1 MPAPRPVSRRSLIAL
16 ATTGVA
22 GSAWASACS
31 LVEPSGGPGS
41 ASPSTPA
48 APTERVTRTAAPVT
62 PEELDLPLAQE
73 VYLACA
79 SAEGLV
85 RRSFRRH
92 RALAPALRPVAA
104 VHRGHAELLLG
115 AVGDATSP
123 GEVDPVPERAGA
135 AWAAVR
141 RREEALERSLRA
153 AALRAQSGALARAL
167 ASMSAAVAQQRA
179 TLPAQAPAG
188 RA

>member
-1 MPAPRPVSRRSLIAL
+1 MPASRPVSRRSLLAL

-31 LVEPSGGPGS
+31 LAGTSGEPEGGS
-41 ASPSTPA
+41 RSTPA
-48 APTERVTRTAAPVT
+48 TPTERVTRTAAPVT

-73 VYLACA
+73 MYLACA
-79 SAEGLV
+79 SAEDLV
-85 RRSFRRH
+85 RRTLRRH
-92 RALAPALRPVAA
+92 PDLAPSLRPVAA
-104 VHRGHAELLLG
+104 VHLGHAELLLG
-115 AVGDATSP
+115 ALGDATTP
-123 GEVDPVPERAGA
+123 GGADPIPARARA
-135 AWAAVR
+135 AWAVVR
-141 RREEALERSLRA
+141 RREGALQETLRG

-179 TLPAQAPAG
+179 NLPARAPAV

>member
-1 MPAPRPVSRRSLIAL
+1 MPAPRPVSRRSLLVL

-31 LVEPSGGPGS
+31 LVEPSGGSGS
-41 ASPSTPA
+41 ASPATPA
-48 APTERVTRTAAPVT
+48 TPTERVTRTAAPVT
-62 PEELDLPLAQE
+62 PEELDLPLARE
-73 VYLACA
+73 MYLACA
-79 SAEGLV
+79 SAEDLV

-92 RALAPALRPVAA
+92 PVLAPALRPVAA

-115 AVGDATSP
+115 AVGDATNP
-123 GEVDPVPERAGA
+123 GEADGVPARAGA

-141 RREEALERSLRA
+141 RREEALQESLRA

-179 TLPAQAPAG
+179 TLPARAPA
-188 RA
+188 AQA